1 MRWPGRRP
9 PSRDH
14 LVLAW
19 ADQALAYVQATLRDD
34 GLYQVQRC
42 GVERQGADSAE
53 DFAKRLAALGFKGQT
68 ARVMLRPEQYQ
79 IFQIDMPAV
88 PAEELRAAARWQ
100 IRDMVDVHMDD
111 LTLDVLRVGD
121 DKVRTANHLFVVTAA
136 NAVIRE
142 VMAVAGA
149 LRCTVEVIDIQDLAL
164 RNLQTALA
172 RRAGA
177 LDRAQ
182 AALVV
187 TDDNQALLTI
197 SANEE
202 LFYTRRIEVGEGFLQ
217 AGWEQTY
224 GLGAP
229 PETGAD
235 YRAVGLGDAP
245 TTDYTDYG
253 AASAPMAAGA
263 SDEVQRVVMEV
274 HRSLDL
280 WDRTWPMLPLGGV
293 GVFAGRRSQELAGW
307 LGQEL
312 GQTVTTL
319 EVAALFAGY
328 EGATEADK
336 LLCWPLLGALMRTE
350 SRGR

>member
-19 ADQALAYVQATLRDD
+19 ADQALAYAQATLRDD
-34 GLYQVQRC
+34 GTYQVQRC

-53 DFAKRLAALGFKGQT
+53 DFAKRLAALGLKGQT

-79 IFQIDMPAV
+79 MLQIDMPAV

-100 IRDMVDVHMDD
+100 IRDMVDSHMDD

-136 NAVIRE
+136 NAVIRG
-142 VMAVAGA
+142 VMDVAAA
-149 LRCTVEVIDIQDLAL
+149 LRCTVEVIDIQDMAQ
-164 RNLQTALA
+164 RNVQTALA

-177 LDRAQ
+177 LDRAH

-187 TDDNQALLTI
+187 TNDSQALLTI
-197 SANEE
+197 SSNEE

-217 AGWEQTY
+217 ASWEQTHDLDAPAAVVDY
-224 GLGAP
+224 GLAN
-229 PETGAD
+229 
-235 YRAVGLGDAP
+235 LGDVP
-245 TTDYTDYG
+245 GTDYTDYG
-253 AASAPMAAGA
+253 ASAAPMAAGA

-293 GVFAGRRSQELAGW
+293 GVFAGSRSQELAIW
-307 LGQEL
+307 MGQEL
-312 GQTVTTL
+312 GQTVASL
-319 EVAALFAGY
+319 DVSALFAGY
-328 EGATEADK
+328 ERPTETDN
-336 LLCWPLLGALMRTE
+336 LLCWPLLGALMRTG